1 MLAGGRQLVGAEWL
15 ERNACVD
22 TGAELLVFVL
32 KLIKLPIEA
41 ALSEKL
47 LMRATL
53 AELAF
58 VHDEYCVSSLH
69 CGKAMRDENTCAT
82 RDHAL

>member
-32 KLIKLPIEA
+32 QLIKLPVKA
-41 ALSEKL
+41 TLGEKF
-47 LMRATL
+47 LMGSAL

-58 VHDEYCVSSLH
+58 VHNKDSVGSLDGREPVS
-69 CGKAMRDENTCAT
+69 N
-82 RDHAL
+82 